1 MRRAIFCWFLAAL
14 AAHAVPAAAQF
25 CGAEDFGSPL
35 APNGV
40 ASSQGR
46 LFTFGQAASGRRVAE
61 RGIDG
66 WDLLPGVFS
75 GAVRAVA
82 DTAVFGLVATGDFL
96 AVDDQPAARVAR
108 FDGTAW
114 LSLGAGVA
122 EPAAS
127 VRACVEHGGELYVG
141 GSFASAGGVPAAN
154 VARFDGASWSGL
166 NGGLNGT
173 VHDLVSFGG
182 LLVAA
187 GSFTSADGLPI
198 AGVAAWDGTTW
209 LQLGGQNFPTV
220 YDLEVSGT
228 RLYAAGGLVRVYS
241 QGAWSMLGAQPVD
254 VAARSVVAGAGGIF
268 VNGVWQTFCLS
279 WGGDP
284 CIVRARFADGVW
296 SQLDFDDLA
305 PTVSFLRAAAHG
317 DAIYESGGSAN
328 QLRVYSA
335 QPKLVNWY
343 PKSLPWYG
351 AAQLTLVMGCHN
363 PQLPVLV
370 SIGGAAPLSTTF
382 VAPNLYR
389 VDIQG
394 DVTGTAGAQD
404 LLVTQGPAS
413 SSAPE
418 ALLVLP
424 QLRVQAGSLFAQYV
438 RFFVDN
444 ASQNGTAWLF
454 WSAAKLPLPLELP
467 GIFHGWALDAGAFGL
482 LGSGTL
488 SAPTSLPTL
497 GLAVPLGTFPPG
509 LSFPAQAFVLEQT
522 PDGPRLAFT
531 NTTLVVMG

>member
-1 MRRAIFCWFLAAL
+1 MKRTMLCWLLAAL
-14 AAHAVPAAAQF
+14 AAYALPASAQF

-46 LFTFGQAASGRRVAE
+46 LFAFGQSDSGTRVAE
-61 RGIDG
+61 RGVAG

-82 DTAVFGLVATGDFL
+82 DTVGFGLVASGDFA
-96 AVDDQPAARVAR
+96 AVDGQPASRVAR

-114 LSLGAGVA
+114 GPLGGGVDSG
-122 EPAAS
+122 AAS
-127 VRACVEHGGELYVG
+127 VRATVEHGGALYVG
-141 GSFASAGGVPAAN
+141 GSFSSAGGAPAAN
-154 VARFDGASWSGL
+154 VARFDGANWSGL

-173 VHDLVSFGG
+173 VHDLVSFDG

-198 AGVAAWDGTTW
+198 GGVAAWDGAAW
-209 LQLGGQNFPTV
+209 LQLGGQNLPTV
-220 YDLEVSGT
+220 YDLEVSGA
-228 RLYAAGGLVRVYS
+228 RLYAAGGLVRVFS
-241 QGAWSMLGAQPVD
+241 QGVWSALGAQPVD
-254 VAARSVVAGAGGIF
+254 VHARSVAAGAGGIF
-268 VNGVWQTFCLS
+268 VSGVWQTFCLS
-279 WGGDP
+279 WAGDP
-284 CIVRARFADGVW
+284 CIVRARFSDGVW
-296 SQLDFDDLA
+296 SQLDFDDTA

-317 DAIYESGGSAN
+317 DTIYESGGTSS

-335 QPKLVNWY
+335 KPKLVDWY
-343 PKSLPWYG
+343 PKNVPWFG
-351 AAQLTLVMGCHN
+351 AVQLTLVMACHD
-363 PQLPVLV
+363 PLLPVLV
-370 SIGGAAPLSTTF
+370 AIGDAAPLTTTF
-382 VAPNLYR
+382 VAPNSYR

-404 LLVTQGPAS
+404 LLVTQGTAS
-413 SSAPE
+413 SGAPKG
-418 ALLVLP
+418 LVVLP
-424 QLRVQAGSLFAQYV
+424 QLRVMTGSLFAQYA

-444 ASQNGTAWLF
+444 STQNGTAWVF
-454 WSAAKLPLPLELP
+454 WGAAEIPLPLELP
-467 GIFHGWALDAGAFGL
+467 GVFHGLALDAGAFGL

-488 SAPTSLPTL
+488 SGPTSQPTL

-522 PDGPRLAFT
+522 LDGPRFAFT
-531 NTTLVVMG
+531 NTALVVMG